1 MHNIPCICSLS
12 TLVCA
17 GPWQV
22 NIMQF
27 FFNNRLFLRLDILS
41 IYIFFLDSTMCY
53 FRKNK
58 RLEVIGLNKVYY
70 TWSYSVIKPAI
81 WAGAGDGTQVSKKQ
95 AIHQKVVFIFKF

>member
-1 MHNIPCICSLS
+1 
-12 TLVCA
+12 
-17 GPWQV
+17 
-22 NIMQF
+22 
-27 FFNNRLFLRLDILS
+27 
-41 IYIFFLDSTMCY
+41 MCY

-95 AIHQKVVFIFKF
+95 SIHQKVVFIFKF